1 MSMVEASDKKCEPMV
16 KMEELFCNFTP
27 DAAVVMTMM
36 VSMMG
41 MLVKKNI
48 LTSQDVYEIS
58 IKLGELVTE
67 VQESL
72 S

>member
-1 MSMVEASDKKCEPMV
+1 MSMVEASDKKCKPMV

-27 DAAVVMTMM
+27 DAAVIMTMM

-41 MLVKKNI
+41 VLVKKNI
-48 LTSQDVYEIS
+48 LTSQDVYDIS
-58 IKLGELVTE
+58 VKLGELVTE

>member
-1 MSMVEASDKKCEPMV
+1 MSMVEASDKKCKPMV
-16 KMEELFCNFTP
+16 KMEELFCNFSP

-41 MLVKKNI
+41 ILVKKNI